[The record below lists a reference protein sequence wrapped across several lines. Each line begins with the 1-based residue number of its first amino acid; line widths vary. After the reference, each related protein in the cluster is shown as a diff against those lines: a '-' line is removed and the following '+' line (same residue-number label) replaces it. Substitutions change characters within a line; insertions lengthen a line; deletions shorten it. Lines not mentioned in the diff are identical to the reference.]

1 MASAPHV
8 LRQRS
13 NRCPIPEK
21 LLLRPAKRNPRTRDD
36 FDNLSRQGAEI
47 MKEAPGTR
55 DYDWWL
61 LAILATI
68 CALGVI
74 EIYSATHG
82 SSLAGMHMK
91 QGRGV
96 VVRFVA
102 FFGVSPPG
110 FHLIP

>member
-8 LRQRS
+8 LRQPS
-13 NRCPIPEK
+13 NRCPIREK
-21 LLLRPAKRNPRTRDD
+21 LPLRPGQRNPRTRDD
-36 FDNLSRQGAEI
+36 FDNLNRQGKEI

-74 EIYSATHG
+74 EIYSATYG

-91 QGRGV
+91 QARSLL
-96 VVRFVA
+96 A
-102 FFGVSPPG
+102 G
-110 FHLIP
+110 FL